1 MSRIAYVN
9 GRYLRHSEAAVH
21 IEDRGYQFSDG
32 VYEVCGVR
40 DGRMMDEGYHLE
52 RLQRSLRELRI
63 DMPMALASLRHVMRE
78 VIRRNG
84 ISFGM
89 VYLQVTRGVAKRDHP
104 FPNPPVRP
112 ALVIT
117 AKHLSLSKIM
127 QSVEKGVGVITMP
140 DQRWARRDIKSV
152 SLLANILA
160 KQAAREAGAYEAWL
174 VDDEDFI
181 TEGSS
186 TNAWIVDAEGRVI
199 TRALSADILPGV
211 TRRVLFEAASREGI
225 EIIER
230 PFTVDEARTA
240 REAFISASTAI
251 ITPVVKVDG
260 QVIGNG
266 VPGSVTLRLR
276 NAYDAVAQISAV

>member
-40 DGRMMDEGYHLE
+40 DGLLMDEDYHLE
-52 RLQRSLRELRI
+52 RLERSLRELRI
-63 DMPMALASLRHVMRE
+63 AMPMAMRSLRHVIRE
-78 VIRRNG
+78 VVRQNDIYD
-84 ISFGM
+84 GM

-117 AKHLSLSKIM
+117 AKPLSLSKIA
-127 QSVEKGVGVITMP
+127 QAVAQGVAVVTMP

-174 VDDEDFI
+174 VDQDGFV

-199 TRALSADILPGV
+199 TRPLSADILPGV
-211 TRRVLFEAASREGI
+211 TRRVLLEAAAREGI
-225 EIIER
+225 EIVER
-230 PFTVDEARTA
+230 AFTVEEARHA
-240 REAFISASTAI
+240 REAFISACTAI
-251 ITPVVKVDG
+251 ITPVVRVDG
-260 QVIGNG
+260 LAIGNG
-266 VPGSVTLRLR
+266 APGSVTMRLR
-276 NAYDAVAQISAV
+276 AAYDSATQTARR